1 MFQEAVEA
9 LGQGDKAKARNLLT
23 ELLES
28 DQSNPQYWIWM
39 SAAMDS
45 AKERIYC
52 LQTAL
57 RLDPENATAKRGLVI
72 LGELPPDENIKP
84 FPLDRPRL
92 WDEELALAGEKLK
105 EGGLRGFIANPAV
118 KILGFA
124 LIGVVVVGLVI
135 VGLRTQRVN
144 LLPTGPFNT
153 AGPSPTI
160 TLTPTFINATG
171 QAPNVNGTPAPLSE
185 LLDVPY
191 TPTPLYVVTPRE
203 PQSGDMM
210 RVFNQAYANG
220 DWEEAI
226 RVMREIANNE
236 PDAADP
242 YYYIGEAYRFMG
254 DYRNA
259 LEAYNQA
266 LQINPNFGAAYLGLA
281 RARLMGDFNADVE
294 QLFNAGIER
303 DPNFGELYLERGK
316 YYLDR
321 GEPEKALADLAQ
333 AERLLNG
340 SPLAYFYKAQAY
352 LMLDDTDN
360 ALTAI
365 EKANE
370 ADVTLLPAYLTLGEI
385 YLEKGD
391 HDGAI
396 KALELYTRYETR
408 SPEPFILLGRL
419 YYQEGDCEQALQ
431 FLSRAISMD
440 VRAWEAYLYRGMC
453 YVELEQA
460 DAAVNDLQR
469 VYSTYEDD
477 FDFNV
482 ALMRAFMLQE
492 HFGDAYLQGERVL
505 SAAETDEELGQAY
518 YWRAVNFEYRE
529 EEDNAIEA
537 WQALMELP
545 SGSVSSQMRREAQ
558 QHLNDL
564 QTPTP
569 SPTAEED
576 EATSTPTPGR
586 TASPTPTRT
595 ASPTP
600 TRTPTPTL
608 TGE

>member
-9 LGQGDKAKARNLLT
+9 LGQGDKVRARDLLT
-23 ELLES
+23 QLLEA

-45 AKERIYC
+45 AKERVYC

-57 RLDPENATAKRGLVI
+57 RLDPQNATAKRGLVL
-72 LGELPPDENIKP
+72 LGEISPDENVKP
-84 FPLDRPRL
+84 FPLNRPRP
-92 WDEELALAGEKLK
+92 WEEDLVLTGEKPKERGLK
-105 EGGLRGFIANPAV
+105 GFLANPAV
-118 KILGFA
+118 KMAGFA
-124 LIGVVVVGLVI
+124 LVGIVLIGLVI
-135 VGLRTQRVN
+135 TGLRTQRIM
-144 LLPTGPFNT
+144 LPSGPIQT

-171 QAPNVNGTPAPLSE
+171 QVPNLNGTPAPLSE

-203 PQSGDMM
+203 PQSGDLM
-210 RVFNQAYANG
+210 RVFKQAYENG

-226 RVMREIANNE
+226 RVMRDIANNE
-236 PDAADP
+236 PESADP

-254 DYRNA
+254 NHRSA

-266 LQINPNFGAAYLGLA
+266 LQINPNLGAAYLGLA
-281 RARLMGDFNADVE
+281 RARLMGDINADVE
-294 QLFNAGIER
+294 QLFDAGIDR

-321 GEPEKALADLAQ
+321 GEPEDALDDLLQ
-333 AERLLNG
+333 AERLMNG
-340 SPLAYFYKAQAY
+340 SPLAYYYQAQAY
-352 LMLDDTDN
+352 LMLDEPDS
-360 ALTAI
+360 ALDAI

-370 ADVTLLPAYLTLGEI
+370 ADVTLLPAYLILGEI
-385 YLEKGD
+385 YLETGD

-396 KALELYTRYETR
+396 DALELYTRYETR
-408 SPEPFILLGRL
+408 SPEPFVLLGRL
-419 YYQEGDCEQALQ
+419 YHQEGDCEQAIE
-431 FLSRAISMD
+431 FLNQAISLD

-460 DAAVNDLQR
+460 DDAENDLQR

-505 SAAETDEELGQAY
+505 ALAETDEEQGRAY

-537 WQALMELP
+537 WQALLELP
-545 SGSVSSQMRREAQ
+545 ADEVSLQMRREAQ
-558 QHLNDL
+558 QHLNAF

-569 SPTAEED
+569 SPTADED

-595 ASPTP
+595 PSPTP
-600 TRTPTPTL
+600 T
-608 TGE
+608 GE

>member
-1 MFQEAVEA
+1 MAEDTMFQEAVEA

-23 ELLES
+23 ELLET

-72 LGELPPDENIKP
+72 LGVLPPDENVKP

-92 WDEELALAGEKLK
+92 WDEELALAGEKQK
-105 EGGLRGFIANPAV
+105 EGGLRGFLANPAV

-144 LLPTGPFNT
+144 LLPTGPFHT

-171 QAPNVNGTPAPLSE
+171 QAPNVKGTPAPLSE
-185 LLDVPY
+185 LLDMPY
-191 TPTPLYVVTPRE
+191 APTKLYVVTPRE
-203 PQSGDMM
+203 PQSGDLM

-259 LEAYNQA
+259 LEAYNQT

-281 RARLMGDFNADVE
+281 RARLMGDVNADVE

-303 DPNFGELYLERGK
+303 DPNFGELFLDRGK

-340 SPLAYFYKAQAY
+340 SPLAYFYQAQAY

-419 YYQEGDCEQALQ
+419 YYQEGDCEQALE
-431 FLSRAISMD
+431 FLSRAISLD

-505 SAAETDEELGQAY
+505 SVAETDEELGQAY

-537 WQALMELP
+537 WQALLELP

-569 SPTAEED
+569 SPIAEED
-576 EATSTPTPGR
+576 EATSTPTLR
-586 TASPTPTRT
+586 RT

-600 TRTPTPTL
+600 TRTPSPIPTS
-608 TGE
+608 E